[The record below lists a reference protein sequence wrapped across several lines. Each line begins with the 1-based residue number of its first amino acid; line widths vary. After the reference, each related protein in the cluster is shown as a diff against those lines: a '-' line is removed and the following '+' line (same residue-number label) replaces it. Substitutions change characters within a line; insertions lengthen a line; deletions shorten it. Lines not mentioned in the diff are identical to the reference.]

1 MASYILAVSA
11 HILPRVLMFAP
22 FSFFHRF
29 QLEALL
35 KGMARRA
42 ALARRRAMK
51 QQARLRQQQQQQG
64 AGPRNHH
71 HLEWGSRI
79 DEFLHTDVLSDSA
92 QPPRSVVVE
101 AARDRRRGEGGGRGG
116 VGVGGSNSSR
126 TFREASGRNG
136 SATVPLLG
144 SSSSSSS
151 RATEREYDDDR
162 GGAFIHQQRNVVRIA
177 VTTEELLGAG
187 GGDEVVGGRG
197 AGNWR
202 GFAAQ
207 QQHQD
212 TSLGKGNEGAGDGDI
227 RSGASAS

>member
-51 QQARLRQQQQQQG
+51 QQARLQQQQRQQQQQG

-92 QPPRSVVVE
+92 HPSRSVVVE

-136 SATVPLLG
+136 SATAPLLG
-144 SSSSSSS
+144 SSSSSSP
-151 RATEREYDDDR
+151 ATERECDDDR
-162 GGAFIHQQRNVVRIA
+162 GGAFIHQQRNVVRTA
-177 VTTEELLGAG
+177 VTAEELLGAE

-197 AGNWR
+197 AG
-202 GFAAQ
+202 
-207 QQHQD
+207 D
-212 TSLGKGNEGAGDGDI
+212 
-227 RSGASAS
+227 

>member
-51 QQARLRQQQQQQG
+51 QQARLQQQQRQQQQQG

-79 DEFLHTDVLSDSA
+79 DEFLHTDILSDSA

-101 AARDRRRGEGGGRGG
+101 AARDRRRGEGEREGVGRGG

-136 SATVPLLG
+136 SATAPLLG
-144 SSSSSSS
+144 SSSSSSP
-151 RATEREYDDDR
+151 ATERECDDDR
-162 GGAFIHQQRNVVRIA
+162 GGAFIHQQRNVVRTA
-177 VTTEELLGAG
+177 VTAEELLGAE

-197 AGNWR
+197 AG
-202 GFAAQ
+202 
-207 QQHQD
+207 D
-212 TSLGKGNEGAGDGDI
+212 
-227 RSGASAS
+227 